1 MADYRGQTP
10 EVVSGLP
17 VLGRGGRPVVTWTLL
32 AANALVWVIV
42 EIAGG
47 SQNPEVL
54 LRFGAMSGPY
64 LAEGQYW
71 RLLTA
76 IFLHF
81 GIMHLVLNEVG
92 LLVFGG
98 LVEQVYGRLSFGVI
112 YLVSGLSGSVA
123 SFLLNSVTIGVGAS
137 GAIFGVVA
145 ALAAFFVARRKTT
158 GEMGRQNLLMIL
170 VLVAMNLVF
179 GFIMPRV
186 DNWAHLGGL
195 VGGFALGMAFV
206 PRYAL
211 VGPFG
216 LPFRAVDRHPLA
228 RKWWVLPAASVVLS
242 AGVWFGIA
250 NLGDH
255 PLSHIERGERYLEN
269 GEYGKVLDE
278 ANKAIRLDRSIG
290 RAYYLRGRVLAERG
304 EVDRAKSELS
314 RAIRLGLDSR
324 SKENALALLIELN
337 LRN

>member
-1 MADYRGQTP
+1 MADYRRQEA

-17 VLGRGGRPVVTWTLL
+17 VLGQRRRPVVTWTLL
-32 AANALVWVIV
+32 AANALVWLIV
-42 EIAGG
+42 ETAGG

-54 LRFGAMSGPY
+54 LSFGAMSGPY
-64 LAEGQYW
+64 LADGQYW
-71 RLLTA
+71 RLVTA

-81 GIMHLVLNEVG
+81 GIMHLLLNEVG
-92 LLVFGG
+92 LFIFGG
-98 LVEQVYGRLSFGVI
+98 LVEQVYGRLTFAVI

-123 SFLLNSVTIGVGAS
+123 SFLLNSVTLGVGAS

-170 VLVAMNLVF
+170 VLVAINLVF
-179 GFIMPRV
+179 GFIVPRL

-195 VGGFALGMAFV
+195 AGGFALGMAFV
-206 PRYAL
+206 PRHAS
-211 VGPFG
+211 VEPFS
-216 LPFRAVDRHPLA
+216 LPFRMVDRHPLA
-228 RKWWVLPAASVVLS
+228 RRWWVLPAAAVILS
-242 AGVWFGIA
+242 AGVWLGVT

-255 PLSHIERGERYLEN
+255 PISHIEKGERYLEE

-290 RAYYLRGRVLAERG
+290 KAYYLRGRALAERG
-304 EVDRAKSELS
+304 EVDHAKSELS
-314 RAIRLGLDSR
+314 TAIRLGLDGR
-324 SKENALALLIELN
+324 TKENAVALLIELN
-337 LRN
+337 LQN